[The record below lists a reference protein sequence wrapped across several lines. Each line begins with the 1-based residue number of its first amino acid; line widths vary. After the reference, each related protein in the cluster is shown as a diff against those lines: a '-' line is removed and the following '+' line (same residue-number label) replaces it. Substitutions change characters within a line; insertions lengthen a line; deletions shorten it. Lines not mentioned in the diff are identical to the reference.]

1 MTEPLRPITP
11 VLPVSVPTGQTQV
24 AAGALAAVAAASAP
38 ADGQVQPTQPSAP
51 VTSSVQWSAQTL
63 QNLKLQAFEHLIAQ
77 LALQIQGSPGAPA
90 ATWPTQGLPAA
101 TQQFLQNLLAQIQV
115 TVQGQTQPLQLLAG
129 QQGSVALMQAL
140 VQAASAQSG
149 STSPS
154 VIPPSSAL
162 QTAAALSPTAAAALE
177 QAGHSPAAAA
187 TAPRLPLLQ
196 NWLVQQGTLV
206 TPQGEHGF
214 SLTLQVPAAWAQAVG
229 AALPSPS
236 LSPSASPAQGMAP
249 MRLPVAELSALSSG
263 PLALVLQP
271 QGPAAGATSG
281 LATSALLWLELQ
293 PVSAPAVQS
302 TPAQLAGLPLAMPAP
317 ALAQEVQQLLQNKS
331 DPWLMMA
338 AAQAANAL
346 PIPRRNSEHRSHLC
360 MTEGCQYQGQAPC
373 AQPFCSEMNRIW
385 ASARIASGR

>member
-1 MTEPLRPITP
+1 MTEPLRPITS
-11 VLPVSVPTGQTQV
+11 VLPVSVPTGQAQV
-24 AAGALAAVAAASAP
+24 AAGALAAVPAVALPAAE
-38 ADGQVQPTQPSAP
+38 QVQPTQPAAP

-154 VIPPSSAL
+154 IIPPSSAL

-177 QAGHSPAAAA
+177 QAGRSPADAT

-206 TPQGEHGF
+206 TPQGERGF

-229 AALPSPS
+229 GAAPSPS

-271 QGPAAGATSG
+271 QGPAAGVTSG

-293 PVSAPAVQS
+293 PVSAAAAQS

-346 PIPRRNSEHRSHLC
+346 PMPRRNSEHRSHLC
-360 MTEGCQYQGQAPC
+360 MTEGCQYQGHAPC

-385 ASARIASGR
+385 TSSRVAAPV

>member
-11 VLPVSVPTGQTQV
+11 VLPVSVPAGQAQV
-24 AAGALAAVAAASAP
+24 AAGALAAVPAAALP
-38 ADGQVQPTQPSAP
+38 AAQPTQPAAP

-90 ATWPTQGLPAA
+90 ATWSTQGLPAA
-101 TQQFLQNLLAQIQV
+101 TQQFLQNLLAQINV

-129 QQGSVALMQAL
+129 QQGSLALMQAL

-149 STSPS
+149 SASPS
-154 VIPPSSAL
+154 LIAPSSAL

-177 QAGHSPAAAA
+177 QAGRSPADAT

-206 TPQGEHGF
+206 TPQGERGF
-214 SLTLQVPAAWAQAVG
+214 SLTLQVPAAWAQVVG
-229 AALPSPS
+229 GAMPSPS

-263 PLALVLQP
+263 PLAMVLQP

-293 PVSAPAVQS
+293 PVSAAAAQS

-346 PIPRRNSEHRSHLC
+346 PMPRRNSEHRSHLC

-385 ASARIASGR
+385 ASARIAPGR

>member
-11 VLPVSVPTGQTQV
+11 VLPVSVPTGQAQV
-24 AAGALAAVAAASAP
+24 AAGALAAVPAAALP
-38 ADGQVQPTQPSAP
+38 AAGQVQPTPAAP

-177 QAGHSPAAAA
+177 QAGRSPADAT

-206 TPQGEHGF
+206 TPQGERGF

-229 AALPSPS
+229 GAAPSPS

-293 PVSAPAVQS
+293 PISAAAAQS

-346 PIPRRNSEHRSHLC
+346 PMPRRNSEHRSHLC
-360 MTEGCQYQGQAPC
+360 MTEGCQYQGLAPC

-385 ASARIASGR
+385 TSSRMAAPA

>member
-1 MTEPLRPITP
+1 MTAPLSPITP
-11 VLPVSVPTGQTQV
+11 VLPVAAPAGQTQA
-24 AAGALAAVAAASAP
+24 AAGAQAAVPAAALP
-38 ADGQVQPTQPSAP
+38 AAGQVQPTPPAAP

-90 ATWPTQGLPAA
+90 AAWPTQGLPAA

-140 VQAASAQSG
+140 VQAASAQPG
-149 STSPS
+149 STSPHFIS
-154 VIPPSSAL
+154 PSSAL

-177 QAGHSPAAAA
+177 QAGRSPAVAA

-206 TPQGEHGF
+206 TPQGDRGF
-214 SLTLQVPAAWAQAVG
+214 SLTLQVPAAWAQTVGGAV
-229 AALPSPS
+229 PSPS
-236 LSPSASPAQGMAP
+236 LSPSASPAQGMAAL
-249 MRLPVAELSALSSG
+249 RLPVAELSALTSV

-271 QGPAAGATSG
+271 QGPAAGAASG

-293 PVSAPAVQS
+293 PVSAAAAQS

-346 PIPRRNSEHRSHLC
+346 PMPRRNSEHRSHLC
-360 MTEGCQYQGQAPC
+360 MKEGCQYQGQAPC

-385 ASARIASGR
+385 ASARIAPGR

>member
-1 MTEPLRPITP
+1 MTAPLSPITP
-11 VLPVSVPTGQTQV
+11 VLPVSAPTGQAQV
-24 AAGALAAVAAASAP
+24 AAGALAAVPSVALPAAGQAQATPP
-38 ADGQVQPTQPSAP
+38 AAP
-51 VTSSVQWSAQTL
+51 VASSVQWSAQTL
-63 QNLKLQAFEHLIAQ
+63 QNFKLQAFEYLIAQ
-77 LALQIQGSPGAPA
+77 LALQIQSSPGAAP

-101 TQQFLQNLLAQIQV
+101 TQQFLQQLLAQIQV

-140 VQAASAQSG
+140 VQAASAQSDP
-149 STSPS
+149 TA
-154 VIPPSSAL
+154 PSSAL

-177 QAGHSPAAAA
+177 QAGRSPEVTAS
-187 TAPRLPLLQ
+187 APRLPLLQ
-196 NWLVQQGTLV
+196 NWLVQQGTLL
-206 TPQGEHGF
+206 TAQGERGF

-229 AALPSPS
+229 AAA
-236 LSPSASPAQGMAP
+236 PSASQIPVPGPVPGPAP
-249 MRLPVAELSALSSG
+249 MRLPVDSSALPALPSG

-271 QGPAAGATSG
+271 QASVAGGTAG

-293 PVSAPAVQS
+293 PVSAAAAPS
-302 TPAQLAGLPLAMPAP
+302 TPAQLAGLPLAMPAL

-346 PIPRRNSEHRSHLC
+346 PIPRRNNEHRSHLC
-360 MTEGCQYQGQAPC
+360 MTEGCQYQGLAPC

-385 ASARIASGR
+385 ANTGVDGRNG

>member
-11 VLPVSVPTGQTQV
+11 VLPVSVPTGQTQA
-24 AAGALAAVAAASAP
+24 AAGALAAVSVAALP
-38 ADGQVQPTQPSAP
+38 AAGQVQPTPAAP

-177 QAGHSPAAAA
+177 QAGRSPADAT

-206 TPQGEHGF
+206 TPQGERGF

-229 AALPSPS
+229 GAAPSPS

-293 PVSAPAVQS
+293 PISAAAAQS

-346 PIPRRNSEHRSHLC
+346 PMPRRNSEHRSHLC
-360 MTEGCQYQGQAPC
+360 MTEGCQYQGLAPC

-385 ASARIASGR
+385 TSSRMAAPA

>member
-11 VLPVSVPTGQTQV
+11 VLPVSVPAGQTQ
-24 AAGALAAVAAASAP
+24 AAVGALAAVPAATLP
-38 ADGQVQPTQPSAP
+38 ADGQVQPTQPAAP

-101 TQQFLQNLLAQIQV
+101 TQQFLQNLLAQINV

-149 STSPS
+149 SVSPRLIS
-154 VIPPSSAL
+154 PSSAL

-177 QAGHSPAAAA
+177 QAGRSPAAAA

-206 TPQGEHGF
+206 TPQGERGF

-229 AALPSPS
+229 AAVPSPS

-263 PLALVLQP
+263 PLAMVLQP

-293 PVSAPAVQS
+293 PVSAAAAQS

-385 ASARIASGR
+385 ASARIAPGR

>member
-11 VLPVSVPTGQTQV
+11 VLPVSVPTGQTQ
-24 AAGALAAVAAASAP
+24 AAVGALAAVPAAALP
-38 ADGQVQPTQPSAP
+38 ADGQLQPTQPAAP

-90 ATWPTQGLPAA
+90 ATWSTQGLPAA
-101 TQQFLQNLLAQIQV
+101 TQQFLQNLLAQINV

-129 QQGSVALMQAL
+129 QQGSLALMQAL

-149 STSPS
+149 SASPS
-154 VIPPSSAL
+154 LIAPSSAL

-177 QAGHSPAAAA
+177 QAGRSPAVA
-187 TAPRLPLLQ
+187 TTTPRLPLLQ

-206 TPQGEHGF
+206 TPQGERGF
-214 SLTLQVPAAWAQAVG
+214 SLTLQVPAAWAQVVG
-229 AALPSPS
+229 GAMPSPS

-263 PLALVLQP
+263 PLAMVLQP

-293 PVSAPAVQS
+293 PVSAAAAQS

-385 ASARIASGR
+385 ASARIAPGR